1 MLLSLSESEDNGI
14 FDPIKAAIFKT
25 ANLSDKDN
33 LDNDTSR
40 DKWVNIVWSD
50 LFANFP
56 GKDHPAKLASI
67 KFNAPSISQIID
79 EITGEQINS
88 IPINISSETAMGY
101 MISWEVKLF

>member
-1 MLLSLSESEDNGI
+1 MILQEINELILYGVIYSLI
-14 FDPIKAAIFKT
+14 F
-25 ANLSDKDN
+25 L
-33 LDNDTSR
+33 
-40 DKWVNIVWSD
+40 
-50 LFANFP
+50 
-56 GKDHPAKLASI
+56 GKIILQLASI